1 MSQNKK
7 INTVKE
13 VNSRMIPYQIRCG
26 IHCLQNIENDKFSSM
41 SVRFLAMWTTSKV
54 VSHRIFA
61 KLCNE
66 PDIVEILARQ
76 RIKGPIQLH
85 RYMQLK
91 FIDYMNTLA

>member
-7 INTVKE
+7 INPVKE
-13 VNSRMIPYQIRCG
+13 VNKRMLPYEIRCG
-26 IHCLQNIENDKFSSM
+26 IHCLQHIENDSYTSM
-41 SVRFLAMWTTSKV
+41 TVRFLSMWTSSRV

-61 KLCNE
+61 KLCNQNE
-66 PDIVEILARQ
+66 VIEILGRQ

-91 FIDYMNTLA
+91 FIAYMNTLL

>member
-1 MSQNKK
+1 MAQTKK

-13 VNSRMIPYQIRCG
+13 VHKRMIPYEIRCG
-26 IHCLQNIENDKFSSM
+26 IHTLQHIENDSYTSM
-41 SVRFLAMWTTSKV
+41 TVRFLSLWTSSKV

-61 KLCNE
+61 KLCAQPE
-66 PDIVEILARQ
+66 VIEILARQ

-91 FIDYMNTLA
+91 FIAYMNTLL